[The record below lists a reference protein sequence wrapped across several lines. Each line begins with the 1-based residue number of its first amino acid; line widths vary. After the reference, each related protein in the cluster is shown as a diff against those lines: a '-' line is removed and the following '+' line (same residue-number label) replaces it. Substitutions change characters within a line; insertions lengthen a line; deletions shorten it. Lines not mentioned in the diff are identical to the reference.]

1 MKPLTG
7 THAVHVVAVGF
18 IPSTKYL
25 SKQNKQ
31 DNHDYHQHDDHIMK
45 KKVVAQAKSSILSA
59 VKP

>member
-1 MKPLTG
+1 MQQQKMKPLTG

-45 KKVVAQAKSSILSA
+45 KK
-59 VKP
+59 